1 MTAGVGCLLC
11 LRLDILAADDR
22 RRRPGGD
29 VLRAL
34 CRDHA
39 GDPVCRH
46 ALVAITAAAGCDR
59 LGLLTYGAGLFGMTT
74 IALAPLCGA
83 LFGFG
88 YGVTLPSSI
97 EWSTR
102 LYPQNRR
109 PVALI
114 NSSFQAGSI
123 IALQITGLLLASI
136 GWGGVLTALGTMVAV
151 VFLMIAV
158 TQAVRQ

>member
-1 MTAGVGCLLC
+1 MA
-11 LRLDILAADDR
+11 
-22 RRRPGGD
+22 
-29 VLRAL
+29 
-34 CRDHA
+34 
-39 GDPVCRH
+39 
-46 ALVAITAAAGCDR
+46 
-59 LGLLTYGAGLFGMTT
+59 
-74 IALAPLCGA
+74 
-83 LFGFG
+83 
-88 YGVTLPSSI
+88 VTLPSSI

-123 IALQITGLLLASI
+123 IALQTTGLLLASI

>member
-1 MTAGVGCLLC
+1 MFFAPFAVIMLATRFVGMRWLQLL
-11 LRLDILAADDR
+11 
-22 RRRPGGD
+22 PP
-29 VLRAL
+29 
-34 CRDHA
+34 
-39 GDPVCRH
+39 PV
-46 ALVAITAAAGCDR
+46 VVG

-123 IALQITGLLLASI
+123 IALQTTRLLLASI